1 MANSTQTKFQEYTQ
15 YLLDAFTTNT
25 RSQDCVERG
34 MNKVY
39 YSIKD
44 DHPDKDHIQTDLI
57 YPLHDDELP
66 NDWRYETIYDLL
78 SAFVECEDR
87 DQAEDRIFEII
98 DGCQDVYNVD
108 LLSWARDDLQ
118 RGYTRI
124 EDWTD
129 TKEDPLDVYK
139 VLQLQQW
146 EVINTMASQLLE
158 YIDSH
163 KEEEE

>member
-1 MANSTQTKFQEYTQ
+1 MANSTKTKFQEYTQ

-78 SAFVECEDR
+78 SGFVDWTDRQEIEDCHLH
-87 DQAEDRIFEII
+87 EIV
-98 DGCQDVYNVD
+98 DGLVDVYNSD
-108 LLSWARDDLQ
+108 
-118 RGYTRI
+118 
-124 EDWTD
+124 
-129 TKEDPLDVYK
+129 
-139 VLQLQQW
+139 
-146 EVINTMASQLLE
+146 
-158 YIDSH
+158 
-163 KEEEE
+163 